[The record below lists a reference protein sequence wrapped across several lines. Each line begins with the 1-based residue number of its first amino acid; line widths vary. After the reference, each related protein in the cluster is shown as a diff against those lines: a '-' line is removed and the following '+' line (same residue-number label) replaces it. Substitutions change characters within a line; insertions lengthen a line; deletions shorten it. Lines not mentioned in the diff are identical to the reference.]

1 MVAGSVESY
10 SPHEI
15 IRAVNVKE
23 LLARGRAQLED
34 LPLGRLEAEI
44 LLGEVLGVSR
54 AWLYANPE
62 QTPASKESGRF
73 LDLVRRRENGEP
85 IAYLTGF
92 REFWSLPLKVTTDV
106 LIPRPETELLV
117 ETVLAFIPEDTAW
130 RIADLGTGSGAIALA
145 IASERPLCEIHAT
158 EYSETALKVAQE
170 NGQVI
175 TPGRVQFHLGS
186 WLTPLEGRFQVLVSN
201 PPYIP
206 LDDPHLQRGDSRFEP
221 AEALTPGQD
230 GLAAIRHI
238 SGEALPYLA
247 HGGMLTFEHG
257 YDQGNE
263 VRQIL
268 LKLGYSDVNTR
279 KDLENRERVTSG
291 IRE

>member
-263 VRQIL
+263 VRQML

-291 IRE
+291 IRD

>member
-1 MVAGSVESY
+1 
-10 SPHEI
+10 
-15 IRAVNVKE
+15 VNVKG
-23 LLARGRAQLED
+23 LLAQGRAQLES
-34 LPLGRLEAEI
+34 LPAGRLEAEI
-44 LLGEVLGVSR
+44 LLGETLGVSR

-62 QTPASKESGRF
+62 QIPASKQSAGF
-73 LDLVRRRENGEP
+73 LNLVERRKNGEP
-85 IAYLTGF
+85 IAYLTGY

-117 ETVLAFIPEDTAW
+117 ETALAFIPEQAAW

-145 IASERPLCEIHAT
+145 IASERPRCEIHAT

-170 NGQVI
+170 NGQAI
-175 TPGRVQFHLGS
+175 APGRVQIHLGS
-186 WLTPLEGRFQVLVSN
+186 WLTPLEGKFHVLVSN

-206 LDDPHLQRGDSRFEP
+206 SDDPHLQQGDCRFEP
-221 AEALTPGQD
+221 GDALTPGPD

-247 HGGMLTFEHG
+247 HGGMLAFEHG
-257 YDQGNE
+257 YNQGNE
-263 VRQIL
+263 VRQML